1 MFCSRKKFLN
11 KVLVGILAIC
21 IIVPVK
27 PDLSIKVK
35 AVTYTDSY
43 TNIPVDDPT
52 GIAVDSNDN
61 LYVCSD
67 TELYRYNSSHTL
79 DRTWDDFGGDIF
91 VRDVAVDRYD
101 NIYVSAMSTGK
112 IYKIDGNGV
121 VNLFIDGVTADAI
134 AADSS
139 GNIFIT
145 DQNGGTVTKYDTN
158 GLPVTS
164 WGENGSLAVNYSPL
178 GIAINSSDEIY
189 VVSTLDYKVY
199 KYNSEG
205 SIITGWV
212 DAVGAD
218 VGAYPMYYPNKII
231 TDGNG
236 DVYVT
241 DISGYCVFKLSGTD
255 GSYVKHWGV
264 LNTSGT
270 GDGMFESPQDVD
282 LDSEGNIYVSE
293 FGDNKIVLIEQVPA
307 ATPATDFTYTDN
319 PDGTTATVTGYTG
332 TDTNI
337 TIPSV
342 NPSGKTVTKIG
353 YGAFDSEAFTGVIIP
368 NTITEIGAHAFIACR
383 QLVGITIPDSVTT
396 IGDAAFCYCDSL
408 ETVQLPAGLEIIS
421 SSAFEECY
429 SLTDIA
435 LPATLREL
443 GGQAFKGCDAFT
455 SIVIPSG
462 VNIMGSSVFKE
473 CENLETVNIPAGLT
487 AMGSGCFASCPNL
500 RNVTIEP
507 GSRLLGDS
515 TFYECPDLVNITIPD
530 SVESIGS
537 CVFYGTGITNINIPA
552 ALTTIAD
559 YALYGCPELTT
570 ITADAANPDYSSD
583 DGILYN
589 KNVTVLVQYPSGNTA
604 AEFIVPDGVAAIGA
618 GALGSPLHL
627 TKVIVPSTVN
637 DIGDYGFDTD
647 SAIVASPVLTELY
660 FKGTAPATGAEVFY
674 GSSITVYCKAADRD
688 SYTLTAGKWNGCT
701 LLEWSEAAAGLTA
714 SVAPKAA
721 PESGKVMLT
730 VTPGASAGSHKIYYR
745 VVSSDPA
752 AMEVGDIISVSAWTE
767 VMGTSAQ
774 EISAVNGNY
783 IETVEIITSD
793 SRVTKWG
800 KSAATN
806 DGYVPPVAATG
817 MGTSVAPK
825 LMPESGRIMLGVAPA
840 ASDANHKVYYRVV
853 SSDPAGMYI
862 GDVIDISAWVEVTGT
877 DPQEIGAVNGSYIEA
892 VEVTIADSRVTKW
905 GKSAATND
913 GYVPPVAAAG
923 LTAGV
928 APKSTPESGK
938 VMLTVT
944 PGASDGSHKIYYRV
958 VSADPAAPNVGD
970 IITAGSWTEVTGT
983 GPQEISAVNGSYIEA
998 VEITIADSRVT
1009 KWGKFAATN
1018 DGYVPL
1024 SVAAGITVSVL
1035 PKAIPESNKVVLAAT
1050 SSAIVANSR
1059 LLYRVTASD
1068 PAAPN
1073 VGDTITISEWIP
1085 VIDTN
1090 AMEISAINGSYIEVV
1105 EITTADSKIT
1115 QWGKSGRIADG
1126 YTAPPPLIT
1135 PDAPTNPI
1143 QNDTNNTFGWTFV
1156 PGYNLISDYE
1166 YSLNGGST
1174 WTAAAANPL
1183 NLSNQAYPAGTVQVR
1198 VKADSLSNRTAG
1210 LVLSST
1216 IAYTVARSSD
1226 SNGGSNNSGT
1236 NPNPPPSPNTGGTI
1250 RQVEVKVGND
1260 TSSTASSQVDII
1272 RTTENNQK
1280 KDSVVLNDEKTDEV
1294 LKKAVEQNKDN
1305 VTIIINDVPDDK
1317 ADEVSVSVTNSSI
1330 GKLANNNTSLEIK
1343 TEEVTIELPKETV
1356 RALSGREE
1364 DLYFRVV
1371 PVKDEA
1377 EKQEAVKNTI
1387 QASIVK
1393 DTADGDEVAVYGTP
1407 MTIET
1412 NYQNQTTKVT
1422 FSLKDIPIPAEPAA
1436 REEFL
1441 NNLAIFIQHS
1451 DGEEVLDR
1459 GTIKYDSL
1467 GNPVGIEIVLTKF
1480 STFTIIA
1487 VGNVAPLAVN
1497 VAISGS
1503 TQVGKKLTAR
1513 YTYSDIDNDPQGK
1526 STIKWYRADSAKG
1539 KNKKVIT
1546 GATKLTYTITEKDK
1560 GKFIIFEIIPKAK
1573 TGTIKGNV
1581 VTAAT
1586 KTVIKKTTAKPAN
1599 KKEEAKNS
1607 AQLKLGTVSDKKYAD
1622 TLSDRLKNTYG
1633 GKNVAIV
1640 KEGKYYR
1647 VSANFADKTK
1657 AKAVAEDMKKKKL
1670 IINYSIK

>member
-1 MFCSRKKFLN
+1 MFNKGKIFL
-11 KVLVGILAIC
+11 KRVLAVILTVC
-21 IIVPVK
+21 VIIPLL
-27 PDLSIKVK
+27 PGPSIKVS
-35 AVTYTDSY
+35 A
-43 TNIPVDDPT
+43 NP
-52 GIAVDSNDN
+52 
-61 LYVCSD
+61 SD
-67 TELYRYNSSHTL
+67 
-79 DRTWDDFGGDIF
+79 
-91 VRDVAVDRYD
+91 
-101 NIYVSAMSTGK
+101 
-112 IYKIDGNGV
+112 
-121 VNLFIDGVTADAI
+121 
-134 AADSS
+134 
-139 GNIFIT
+139 
-145 DQNGGTVTKYDTN
+145 
-158 GLPVTS
+158 
-164 WGENGSLAVNYSPL
+164 
-178 GIAINSSDEIY
+178 
-189 VVSTLDYKVY
+189 
-199 KYNSEG
+199 
-205 SIITGWV
+205 
-212 DAVGAD
+212 
-218 VGAYPMYYPNKII
+218 
-231 TDGNG
+231 
-236 DVYVT
+236 
-241 DISGYCVFKLSGTD
+241 
-255 GSYVKHWGV
+255 
-264 LNTSGT
+264 
-270 GDGMFESPQDVD
+270 FE
-282 LDSEGNIYVSE
+282 
-293 FGDNKIVLIEQVPA
+293 
-307 ATPATDFTYTDN
+307 YTDN
-319 PDGTTATVTGYTG
+319 PDGTVTVTKYNGS
-332 TDTNI
+332 DTTI
-337 TIPSV
+337 SIPSTS
-342 NPSGKTVTKIG
+342 PAGKTVTKIG
-353 YGAFDSEAFTGVIIP
+353 ASAFAGRLTLTNVVMPDTITEIGYQAFSSCSSLESITLSNQLETIGEQAFNCCGLETITLPASLRTIGTQAFRGGNIAVLTIPEGVTTIGDKAFEAADLESITIPASVTAIGELAFFNCGDITAIEVNDLNMNYCDIDGVLFNKSKTELIWYPYARTAATYTIPDTVQTVGINAFDCAYAMTEIFFPESVTSIGESAFYGLYNNLNAYFYGAAPSFGTNAFDGSLTTVYYRTEHGSTFIGKAGWSDCTLKAWVTDATEFTYADNPDGTVTVTKYNGSDTVISIPSTSPAGKTVTKLGYAAFDSEAFTGVIIP
-368 NTITEIGAHAFIACR
+368 DTITEIGAHAFIACR
-383 QLVGITIPDSVTT
+383 QLAGITIPDSVAS
-396 IGDAAFCYCDSL
+396 IGDAAFCNCDSL
-408 ETVQLPAGLEIIS
+408 RTVQLPAGLEVIGPS
-421 SSAFEECY
+421 VFCECY
-429 SLTDIA
+429 SLADIA

-443 GGQAFKGCDAFT
+443 GDQAFKGCDGFT

-462 VNIMGSSVFKE
+462 VSIMGNSVFKE

-487 AMGSGCFASCPNL
+487 SMGGNCFSDCPVL
-500 RNVTIEP
+500 QNVTIEP
-507 GSRLLGDS
+507 GAGLLGDN

-530 SVESIGS
+530 SVESMGI

-570 ITADAANPDYSSD
+570 ITVDAANPDYSAAN
-583 DGILYN
+583 GILYKDN
-589 KNVTVLVQYPSGNTA
+589 GTVLVQYPSGNMA
-604 AEFIVPDGVAAIGA
+604 AEFIVPDGVAVIGA

-627 TKVIVPSTVN
+627 TKVIIPSTVTN
-637 DIGDYGFDTD
+637 IGDYGFDTD

-660 FKGTAPATGAEVFY
+660 FKGAAPATGAEVFY
-674 GSSITVYCKAADRD
+674 GSSITVYCKAADRG
-688 SYTLTAGKWNGCT
+688 SYTLTGGKWNGCT
-701 LLEWSEAAAGLTA
+701 LLEWSEAAAGLTT
-714 SVAPKAA
+714 SLAPKAA
-721 PESGKVMLT
+721 PESGKVMLS

-752 AMEVGDIISVSAWTE
+752 TMEVGDIITVSDWTE
-767 VMGTSAQ
+767 VTGTAAQ
-774 EISAVNGNY
+774 EIAAVNGSY
-783 IETVEIITSD
+783 IEAVEITTSD

-825 LMPESGRIMLGVAPA
+825 LIPESSRVMLGVAPA

-862 GDVIDISAWVEVTGT
+862 GDVIDINAWVEVTGS
-877 DPQEIGAVNGSYIEA
+877 DPQEIVAVNGSYIEA
-892 VEVTIADSRVTKW
+892 VEITTSDSRVTKW

-913 GYVPPVAAAG
+913 GYV
-923 LTAGV
+923 
-928 APKSTPESGK
+928 SS
-938 VMLTVT
+938 
-944 PGASDGSHKIYYRV
+944 
-958 VSADPAAPNVGD
+958 
-970 IITAGSWTEVTGT
+970 
-983 GPQEISAVNGSYIEA
+983 
-998 VEITIADSRVT
+998 
-1009 KWGKFAATN
+1009 
-1018 DGYVPL
+1018 
-1024 SVAAGITVSVL
+1024 SVAEGITVSVS

-1059 LLYRVTASD
+1059 LLYRITASD

-1090 AMEISAINGSYIEVV
+1090 AMEISAVNGSYIEVV

-1135 PDAPTNPI
+1135 PDAPVNPI

-1183 NLSNQAYPAGTVQVR
+1183 NLSNQAYPAGAVQVR
-1198 VKADSLSNRTAG
+1198 VKADPLSNRTAG

-1216 IAYTVARSSD
+1216 TAYTVASSSN

-1236 NPNPPPSPNTGGTI
+1236 NPNPPPNPNTGGTI

-1371 PVKDEA
+1371 PVKSEA
-1377 EKQEAVKNTI
+1377 EKQEAVKNMI
-1387 QASIVK
+1387 QASIV
-1393 DTADGDEVAVYGTP
+1393 TEIAGSDEVKVYGTP
-1407 MTIET
+1407 MNIET

-1467 GNPVGIEIVLTKF
+1467 GNPVGIQIVLTKF

-1633 GKNVAIV
+1633 GKNVTIV
-1640 KEGKYYR
+1640 KDGKYYR
-1647 VSANFADKTK
+1647 VSANFVDKTK
-1657 AKAVAEDMKKKKL
+1657 AKAAAEDMKEKKL